1 MVGVMG
7 MLRSAL
13 AEVRNAEL
21 RHLTDA
27 EIESELTELERAAGI
42 IEVERSRRVAEV
54 DRRGSF
60 SDDGHLSIT
69 SWVESRFQTGW
80 SEAARQVRVARALEE
95 MPATRE
101 ALVEGEV
108 SRHAVRELVAAR
120 EASPEKFSRVEET
133 LVDAARTLPVREL
146 RRAVAHW
153 KELVDAEAANRE
165 DGERFERRG
174 LHCSPT
180 FEGMVRVDGLLDPE
194 CGQTVIT
201 ALRAV
206 TDAWAKT
213 EDAHD
218 SRSPAQRRADAL
230 GEVCRQ
236 WLDRSD
242 RGTVG
247 GERPHVAVTVDVG
260 ALRSRA
266 GGRGELDEAG
276 SLGAEAVR
284 RLACDASIARVITRG
299 RSEVLDVGRR
309 TPVVP
314 AAIRRAVAVRDREC
328 RFPGCDRP
336 RSWCDA
342 HHVVH
347 WADGGTTGLSNLVLL
362 CRRHHRAVHE
372 GFGLRM
378 VEGRP
383 VFSRP
388 DGTILEERAPP

>member
-1 MVGVMG
+1 MG

-13 AEVRNAEL
+13 DEVRSADL
-21 RHLTDA
+21 RHLSDA
-27 EIESELTELERAAGI
+27 EIESDLTELERAAGI
-42 IEVERSRRVAEV
+42 IEAERARRVAEV
-54 DRRGSF
+54 ERRGSF
-60 SDDGHLSIT
+60 SADGHLSIT

-95 MPATRE
+95 MPVTRE

-120 EASPEKFSRVEET
+120 EASPQEFARVEET

-146 RRAVAHW
+146 RRAMAHW
-153 KELVDAEAANRE
+153 KELVDAEAAERE
-165 DGERFERRG
+165 DRERFERRG
-174 LHCSPT
+174 LHCSAT

-206 TDAWAKT
+206 TDASARAG
-213 EDAHD
+213 DPAD

-230 GEVCRQ
+230 GEVCRE

-242 RGTVG
+242 RGSVG
-247 GERPHVAVTVDVG
+247 GERPHLTVTVDYE
-260 ALRSRA
+260 ALRGQASHG
-266 GGRGELDEAG
+266 GGRGELDDAV
-276 SLGAEAVR
+276 SVGAEAVR
-284 RLACDASIARVITRG
+284 RLACDASIARVVTRG

-314 AAIRRAVAVRDREC
+314 AAIRRAVAVRDRHC

-347 WADGGTTGLSNLVLL
+347 WADGGATGLPNLVLL

-388 DGTILEERAPP
+388 DGSVLEERAPP